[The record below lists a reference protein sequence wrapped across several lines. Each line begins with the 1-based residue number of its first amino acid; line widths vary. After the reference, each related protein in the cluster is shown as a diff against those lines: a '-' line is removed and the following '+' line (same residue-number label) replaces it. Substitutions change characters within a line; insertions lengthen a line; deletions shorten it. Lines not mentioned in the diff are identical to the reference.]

1 MIPSFNDLSSFELS
15 VLSFQLSSLI
25 FELLTM
31 LHAVF
36 DLDWANFLMDDNRM
50 LSTILAGKLVF

>member
-1 MIPSFNDLSSFELS
+1 MIPSFNNLSSFELS
-15 VLSFQLSSLI
+15 VLSFQLSSFI

-36 DLDWANFLMDDNRM
+36 ALGWANFFMDDTCS
-50 LSTILAGKLVF
+50 LY